1 MRPPLSSTHEVVTT
15 SLYHPYRRRRRRRR
29 HPSTPMLVTSYWLST
44 KVSVFRSFKNDCL
57 Y

>member
-15 SLYHPYRRRRRRRR
+15 SLYHPYRRRRRR